1 MRIIPVL
8 DLLDGVVVR
17 GIAGRRCEY
26 RPLVSRLTASC
37 RPAEVAAALAS
48 HFGFTE
54 FYLADLNAIQ
64 GEEPAWDTFA
74 LLQSQG
80 FQLWIDAGVGHEE
93 DAAALDRFGVRT
105 VVVGLES
112 VAGPAALAAIVAA
125 LGDRVVFSLDL
136 RGGIPLGNGA
146 LWKADHAEDIAAE
159 AVARGVQRLL
169 ILDLARVGVGA
180 GTGTE
185 MLCARLAARF
195 PHIEISAGG
204 GVRGGEDLHQLRDSG
219 VQNVL
224 VASALH
230 DGRLRPDDL

>member
-17 GIAGRRCEY
+17 GVAGRRSEY
-26 RPLVSRLTASC
+26 RPLVSRLTSSC

-80 FQLWIDAGVGHEE
+80 FQLWIDAGVVNRE

-112 VAGPAALAAIVAA
+112 VAGPAALAAIVAE
-125 LGDRVVFSLDL
+125 RIVFSLDL

-146 LWKADHAEDIAAE
+146 LWKVDHAEDIAAE
-159 AVARGVQRLL
+159 AVARGVKRLL
-169 ILDLARVGVGA
+169 VLDLAQVGVGA

-195 PHIEISAGG
+195 PGVEISAGG
-204 GVRGGEDLHQLRDSG
+204 GVRGVEDLRRLCANG

-230 DGRLRPDDL
+230 DGRLTPDDL